1 MIRIFFKIFFPCLLI
16 AILSSW
22 LYSEGDD
29 GYFTY
34 LRGKK
39 QYVIVQ
45 GKGFP
50 TIVFLSGKG
59 RDCKDFKKVYTKLK
73 KTNQIFAYDRAGLGQ
88 SEAFRGDRRVDTMA
102 FELHDLL
109 VKEKIKPPY
118 VLVGHAL
125 GTYIMRC
132 YVNMYP
138 KEVSGMLFI
147 DPSHEYEFKYG
158 LEIRNDSDKIVFKDE
173 FKSYLKLEGKYKAH
187 KSESKQ
193 CFDFDSLG
201 FSTNQRI
208 VKDLKLPTDIP
219 LTIMIARKIDA
230 DNDYVNKEMECRLNF
245 FENWKSMNPQTK
257 VVSSYKIGH
266 FIQKEAPEMVVNE
279 INEIIGKTKK

>member
-1 MIRIFFKIFFPCLLI
+1 MKLIVKIAIPCLLI

-22 LYSEGDD
+22 IYSGEDD

-39 QYVIVQ
+39 QYVVVQ
-45 GKGFP
+45 GTGEP
-50 TIVFLSGKG
+50 TIVFLTGKG
-59 RDCKDFKKVYTKLK
+59 RDCKDFKKVYDKLK

-88 SEAFRGDRRVDTMA
+88 SEAFRGDRTVDTMA
-102 FELHDLL
+102 VELHELL
-109 VKEKIKPPY
+109 QKENIKPPY
-118 VLVGHAL
+118 ILVGHAL

-138 KEVSGMLFI
+138 KDVSGMVFI
-147 DPSHEYEFKYG
+147 DPSHEYEFKHG
-158 LEIRNDSDKIVFKDE
+158 LEIRNDSDKVVFRDE
-173 FKSYLKLEGKYKAH
+173 YKSYLRLEGKYKAH
-187 KSESKQ
+187 KAESKQ
-193 CFDFDSLG
+193 CFDFDTLG

-219 LTIMIARKIDA
+219 MTIMIARKIDA
-230 DNDYVNKEMECRLNF
+230 DNEYVNKEMEYRINF
-245 FENWKSMNPQTK
+245 FENWKLINPNTK

-266 FIQKEAPEMVVNE
+266 FIQKEAPEMVVDE
-279 INEIIGKTKK
+279 INEVIGKVKK